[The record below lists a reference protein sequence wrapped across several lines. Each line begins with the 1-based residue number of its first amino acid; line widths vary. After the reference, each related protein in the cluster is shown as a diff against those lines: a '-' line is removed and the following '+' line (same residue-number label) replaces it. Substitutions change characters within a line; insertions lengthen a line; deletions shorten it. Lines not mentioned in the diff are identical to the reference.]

1 MNTNQILYFDTKTG
15 IFKKTVFN
23 IVGIKDGEFCCLK
36 LSDGRKIMV
45 NRKNLLMI
53 ELIPDSMAKDTWG
66 ELSGTYSTNVEEWH
80 SPEKKRR

>member
-23 IVGIKDGEFCCLK
+23 IVGIKDGEFFCMK

-45 NRKNLLMI
+45 NRKNLLMF
-53 ELIPDSMAKDTWG
+53 ETIPESMADDTWG
-66 ELSGTYSTNVEEWH
+66 ELKNTYAVNT
-80 SPEKKRR
+80 EKWNSDKIKK